1 MSENMQEAAGVTVE
15 SRGMF
20 LDDGGVQLPASVVH
34 TNTIPI
40 GKD

>member
-1 MSENMQEAAGVTVE
+1 MSENMYEAAAITVE
-15 SRGMF
+15 SWGMF

-34 TNTIPI
+34 TNTNPI